1 MSITK
6 KLVLTFILVLIT
18 VIASVSALAIYQARQ
33 TAEQDAVRASL
44 QQIRQVDYS
53 ITQFFQTMR
62 KEARFLASDTRIA
75 QSVGNLSRYLDASS
89 SGEMTP
95 QKNSFEEAMMY
106 RLFKRYAETK
116 GGLAYV
122 YFGSRNGEFV
132 QWPIGA
138 SGAPYD
144 PRERPW
150 YKKVKNASSAT
161 IMTDAYYFEADD
173 TSLVSVASEVRDEA
187 GEFVGAIGIDVSLK
201 GLMGM
206 VNDIELGKG
215 GRLVLVEED
224 GTILANPLAP
234 DTNFNNV
241 DELED
246 STLSKL
252 ASMDEDS
259 RTVTLNGT
267 AYQATVFTSPEL
279 GWRFMGLIPREQ
291 MMAGANTMAWQIAI
305 MGLLAILVSAGI
317 AVALARYLT
326 SPIRKVTNRMYD
338 IAAGEGDLT
347 QRLPEETNDEIGQ
360 LSRQFNAFVQRMQET
375 IQDVDGTTQSL
386 ASAAEQL
393 NNIATQTRQTVER
406 QSNDTD
412 QIATAIN
419 EMTATVQEV
428 SRNGNEVADA
438 ASDADAKAREGG
450 TVVAENAAAME
461 TLGTELD
468 DMTAVVGQLSER
480 SQEIKTVLD
489 VIHSVTEQTN
499 LLALNAAIEA
509 ARAGEQGRGFAV
521 VADEV
526 RALAQRS
533 NKSAEEI
540 QGIIDGLISETNK
553 AVATMKQAKERSNDN
568 QQRASSAKDSLTS
581 IEESVSTISDQV
593 TQIATAAEEQSQA
606 AEEINQNVTRIVEA
620 AQESSSGTEQTNR
633 ASDEVASM
641 AERLREVVGQFRI

>member
-6 KLVLTFILVLIT
+6 KLVLTFILVLAT
-18 VIASVSALAIYQARQ
+18 VIGSVSALAIYEARQ
-33 TAEQDAVRASL
+33 AAEKDSERASL
-44 QQIRQVDYS
+44 QQIKQVDYS
-53 ITQFFQTMR
+53 ITQFFRTMR
-62 KEARFLASDTRIA
+62 KEARFLASDPRIS
-75 QSVGNLSRYLDASS
+75 QSVGSLSRYLDASRA
-89 SGEMTP
+89 GEMTP
-95 QKNSFEEAMMY
+95 LENGESEADLY
-106 RLFKRYAETK
+106 RLFRRYAEAK

-122 YFGSRNGEFV
+122 YFGSRQGEFV

-150 YKKVKNASSAT
+150 YEQVRNTDSGS

-173 TSLVSVASEVRDEA
+173 TSLVSVAHEVRDED
-187 GEFVGAIGIDVSLK
+187 GNFVGAVGIDVSLQ
-201 GLMGM
+201 GLMDM
-206 VNDIELGKG
+206 INNIEMGEG
-215 GRLVLVEED
+215 GRLVLIED
-224 GTILANPLAP
+224 NGTILANPLAP
-234 DTNFNNV
+234 ETNFTNV
-241 DELED
+241 DELD
-246 STLSKL
+246 DPTLSRL
-252 ASMDEDS
+252 ASIDEGS
-259 RTVTLNGT
+259 RTVTLEGT
-267 AYQATVFTSPEL
+267 SYQATVFTSPEL
-279 GWRFMGLIPREQ
+279 GWRFMGLIPRDE
-291 MMAGANTMAWQIAI
+291 MMAGANQLAWQIGVI
-305 MGLLAILVSAGI
+305 GLLAILISAGI
-317 AVALARYLT
+317 AVGLARFLT
-326 SPIRKVTNRMYD
+326 SPIRRVTSRMYD

-375 IQDVDGTTQSL
+375 IQEVDGTTQSL
-386 ASAAEQL
+386 ASAAEEL
-393 NNIATQTRQTVER
+393 NHIATQTRQSVER
-406 QSNDTD
+406 QGNDTD

-428 SRNGNEVADA
+428 SRNGSQVADA
-438 ASDADAKAREGG
+438 ASDADTKAREGG
-450 TVVAENAAAME
+450 TIVAENAAAME
-461 TLGTELD
+461 TLGNELD
-468 DMTAVVGQLSER
+468 EMTTVVGQLSER

-533 NKSAEEI
+533 SKSAEEI
-540 QGIIDGLISETNK
+540 QGIIDGLIAETNK
-553 AVATMKQAKERSNDN
+553 AVETMKQAKERSNEN
-568 QQRASSAKDSLTS
+568 QERATSAKESLTS

-641 AERLREVVGQFRI
+641 AERLREVVGHFKI